1 MTYQESIKPLLECS
15 FGIASL
21 FFFRTWYVNVIDV
34 KLSKM
39 CKNTV
44 VLIYLR
50 RICYNMAII
59 QHFIKSE
66 SDNYFNILTV
76 FRVFLHLTMHKQ
88 PK

>member
-1 MTYQESIKPLLECS
+1 
-15 FGIASL
+15 
-21 FFFRTWYVNVIDV
+21 
-34 KLSKM
+34 M

-59 QHFIKSE
+59 QHFIKFE

-76 FRVFLHLTMHKQ
+76 FRDSVPAFKDA
-88 PK
+88 